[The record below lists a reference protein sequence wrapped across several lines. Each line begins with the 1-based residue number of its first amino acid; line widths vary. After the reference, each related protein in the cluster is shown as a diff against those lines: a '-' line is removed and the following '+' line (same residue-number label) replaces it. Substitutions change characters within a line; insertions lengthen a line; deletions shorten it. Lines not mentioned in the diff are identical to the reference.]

1 MLQSKDT
8 FSQINKIYSVLI
20 PGRPTGNPGSEI
32 VPQYSSSKIPGG
44 GEEDFAYER
53 GGDAGRKFWIKPLKE
68 TGLGVAQALFDP

>member
-44 GEEDFAYER
+44 G
-53 GGDAGRKFWIKPLKE
+53 GRRTSHMK
-68 TGLGVAQALFDP
+68 GVGMLVGNFELNP